1 MLETVSLRD
10 ARAFPANFRGIKIS
24 LASPEKV
31 KSWSFGE
38 VTKAETIN
46 YRSFKPEPDGLFCE
60 RIFGPVKDWECSCG
74 KYKRIRYRGVKCD
87 RCGVEVTHSRVR
99 RERMGHIELAV
110 PVTHIWYFK
119 TRKISKLLEIT
130 NMDLER
136 VIYYESYMVLDSDHP
151 SLPAGTVLSE
161 EEYRSA
167 RETYGDVFKVQMGAD
182 AVETM
187 LKRLDLD
194 DLAAFLRTSIANE
207 TTVARRQRNVKR
219 LKEVEAFR
227 LSRNDNRPEWMILRV
242 LPVLPPDLRPLV
254 PLDGGRFA
262 SSDLNDLYRR
272 VINRNNR
279 LRRLLDLQAPEVIL
293 RNEKR
298 MLQEAVDAV
307 LDNSSR
313 RKPVKGAGMRPLR
326 SLSDLLKGKRGRF
339 RQNLLGKRVD
349 YSGRSVIVVGP
360 ELRFHQCGLPKTMA
374 LELFKPFV
382 IAGLAELNDE
392 GVKLATKRVEKMIAK
407 RGEEKDEAVWA
418 VLENVIRNHPVMLN
432 RAPTLH
438 RLGIQAFEPVLVEGL
453 AIRLHP
459 LACAAFNADFDGDQM
474 AVHVPLSSE
483 AQVEA
488 RLLMLGTRNI
498 LKPASGE
505 PIATPSHDMVIGC
518 YYLTKPLSGARGEGM
533 IFSSEEEVRG
543 AYDGGKAALHAKIKV
558 RGINKLV
565 EKDEKNK
572 PRVPALWKDYTT
584 VGQVLFNEIV
594 PDEMGFIMGNAQI
607 PHDKVFGKKGLAA
620 LVSRCFE
627 ELGAVS
633 TAVFLDNLKS
643 LGFHYATSSGLTVG
657 MEDMVIPEEKARLI
671 ADAKKE
677 IEKIELRA
685 RKGELTEAERYNRV
699 IDVWASATEEVKKAM
714 MEGLSRQNHG
724 FNPIFMMAI
733 SGARGSVDQVKQ
745 LAGMRGLM
753 AKPRKRLSGEVGETI
768 ETPIISS
775 LKEGLSVIEYS
786 ISTHGSRKG
795 LADTALKTADAGYLT
810 RRLVDVCQDVVI
822 TLEDC
827 GTIRGRLITPL
838 KEGEEIIEPLRD
850 RIIGRVTAE
859 DVFDPVTDEVICEA
873 GEEISAE
880 LARTI
885 EDHGIEAVRIR
896 STLTCEA
903 PRGLCAKCYG
913 WDLSRNRMVT
923 VGEAVGVIAAQSIGE
938 PGTQLTLRTFHTG
951 GVAGRETKEA
961 EVRARHAGT
970 IVFRNMHVVKGTD
983 ENGRTINIATRNAQ
997 IDIVDQT
1004 GDVLSTYDIVV
1015 GSILYVK
1022 DGQKLDK
1029 DRIICRSDPFIIP
1042 IVAEQEGTAHYV
1054 DIEEEI
1060 TLQEEI
1066 DSEQRKQ
1073 MVIVEDRSKTLHPH
1087 IYILP
1092 RHIAVLSGR
1101 PRRRDEEIR
1110 RFAEFATEAREDGH
1124 GRMVF
1129 TYSDVSATRVDSILD
1144 EIEGRSS
1151 EFEMAFV
1158 RIDPR
1163 KAPSGQYGLFA
1174 AAVEAL
1180 AGHPALK
1187 PRRKAKE
1194 TRKEAEQL
1202 DLLEKNRKR
1211 LGKAMETL
1219 AASTSKRNDQLE
1231 SEVVDLLAGISRTVP
1246 FILAFGS
1253 VDRAAQATRK
1263 LLQRLMNAVEES
1275 RMVVLAGF
1283 SHRTSRIVGSARGK
1297 QREKAADPVDEFVR
1311 EEIIGIYAIPTG
1323 AHLRVHDA
1331 SRVTPGMHLARI
1343 EKKLTQQ
1350 RDITGGLPR
1359 VDELFEARK
1368 PGDAAAIAEISGVVS
1383 MSPIKAGIRT
1393 LTIRGDQGQ
1402 EATAKIP
1409 ATRHIRVR
1417 EGDRVEAGDKLT
1429 EGPLDPHDILKI
1441 KGTEAVEEYLLN
1453 EIQEV
1458 YRLQGVKINDK
1469 HIGIVIR
1476 QMISKARIEDPG
1488 DTRFLEGSQI
1498 DRLVLNRENDA
1509 MMREGRRPATSD
1521 VQLLGITRAS
1531 LATDSFLSAASF
1543 QETNTVLADAAV
1555 EGKIDNLNGLK
1566 ENVIAGHLIP
1576 AGTGLRPYRDVRL
1589 ELPDGTEPPGP
1600 PESGDIDEDEADI

>member
-1 MLETVSLRD
+1 MLDTISLRD

-24 LASPEKV
+24 LASPDKI
-31 KSWSFGE
+31 KSWSNGE

-119 TRKISKLLEIT
+119 TRKVSKLLDIT

-136 VIYYESYMVLDSDHP
+136 VIYYESYMVIDSEHP
-151 SLPAGTVLSE
+151 SLPAGTVLTD
-161 EEYRSA
+161 EEYRVA
-167 RETYGDVFKVQMGAD
+167 RETYGDVFKVKMGAD
-182 AVETM
+182 AVE
-187 LKRLDLD
+187 LLLRELDLD
-194 DLAAFLRTSIANE
+194 ELAAVLRTSIANE
-207 TTVARRQRNVKR
+207 TTAARRQKNVKR
-219 LKEVEAFR
+219 LKEVESFR
-227 LSRNDNRPEWMILRV
+227 LSRNDNKPEWMILRV

-254 PLDGGRFA
+254 PLEGGRFA

-360 ELRFHQCGLPKTMA
+360 DLKFHQCGLPKTMA

-392 GVKLATKRVEKMIAK
+392 GVKMATKRVEKMIAK
-407 RGEEKDEAVWA
+407 RGEEKDEAVWG
-418 VLENVIRNHPVMLN
+418 VLETVIRDHPVMLN

-474 AVHVPLSSE
+474 AVHVPLSAE
-483 AQVEA
+483 AQVET

-505 PIATPSHDMVIGC
+505 PVATPSHDMVIGC
-518 YYLTKPLSGARGEGM
+518 YYLTKPLSGALGEGM
-533 IFSSEEEVRG
+533 IFASGSEVRG
-543 AYDGGKAALHAKIKV
+543 AFDAGKVSLHAKIKV

-565 EKDEKNK
+565 EKDASGGT
-572 PRVPALWKDYTT
+572 RTSAFWKDYTT
-584 VGQVLFNEIV
+584 IGQVLFNEIV
-594 PDEMGFIMGNAQI
+594 PDDMGFIMANAQI
-607 PHDKVFGKKGLAA
+607 PHEKMFGKKGLAA
-620 LVSRCFE
+620 LVARCFE
-627 ELGAVS
+627 ELGPVH
-633 TAVFLDNLKS
+633 TAIFLDNLKT
-643 LGFHYATSSGLTVG
+643 LGFRYATDSGLTVG
-657 MEDMVIPEEKARLI
+657 MDDMVIPA
-671 ADAKKE
+671 
-677 IEKIELRA
+677 EKIGIIERTRTAIAEVQARA
-685 RKGELTEAERYNRV
+685 VRGEFTEAERYNRV
-699 IDVWASATEEVKKAM
+699 IDLWTQATEDVKNAM
-714 MEGLSRQNHG
+714 MESLKSQNHG
-724 FNPIFMMAI
+724 FNPIYMMAI

-753 AKPRKRLSGEVGETI
+753 AKPRKRLAGEVGETI

-822 TLEDC
+822 TMHDC
-827 GTIRGRLITPL
+827 GTIRGRTISPL

-850 RIIGRVTAE
+850 RILGRVTAE
-859 DVFDPVTDEVICEA
+859 DVFDPVTDEIICEA
-873 GEEISAE
+873 GEEITAE
-880 LARTI
+880 IARTI

-913 WDLSRNRMVT
+913 WDLSRNRNVT

-951 GVAGRETKEA
+951 GVAGREAKES
-961 EVRARHAGT
+961 EVRARHAGR
-970 IVFRNMHVVKGTD
+970 VSFRNMYIVNGMD
-983 ENGRTINIATRNAQ
+983 ENEVAHDIATRNGQ
-997 IDIVDQT
+997 IDILDPT
-1004 GDVLSTYDIVV
+1004 GEVLSTYDIVV
-1015 GSILYVK
+1015 GSDVRVRDAQDISKEDL
-1022 DGQKLDK
+1022 
-1029 DRIICRSDPFIIP
+1029 ICNSDPFIIP
-1042 IVAEQEGTAHYV
+1042 IVAEHSGTVHYI
-1054 DIEEEI
+1054 DIEEDI
-1060 TLQEEI
+1060 TLQEAT
-1066 DSEQRKQ
+1066 DTEQRKQ

-1087 IYILP
+1087 VYILSP
-1092 RHIAVLSGR
+1092 HIVVLTGR
-1101 PRRRDEEIR
+1101 PRRRDQEVR
-1110 RFAEFATEAREDGH
+1110 RFGELAVEARDKSL

-1129 TYSDVSATRVDSILD
+1129 TYAEFSSKRPDTLLD
-1144 EIEGRSS
+1144 ELEAGSS
-1151 EFEMAFV
+1151 EHGIPFV

-1163 KAPSGQYGLFA
+1163 KVPAGSYGLVFA
-1174 AAVEAL
+1174 GAGALLEGPAGKAPKASSKSKKKTPAAV
-1180 AGHPALK
+1180 PAAVGKLRELMK
-1187 PRRKAKE
+1187 TLGE
-1194 TRKEAEQL
+1194 TQSKKNEQ
-1202 DLLEKNRKR
+1202 
-1211 LGKAMETL
+1211 METEFADALISLSKTTPFVL
-1219 AASTSKRNDQLE
+1219 AL
-1231 SEVVDLLAGISRTVP
+1231 G
-1246 FILAFGS
+1246 G
-1253 VDRAAQATRK
+1253 VDRAPAGTRRILGK
-1263 LLQRLMNAVEES
+1263 LMDRIEDS
-1275 RMVVLAGF
+1275 RAIIIASF
-1283 SHRTSRIVGSARGK
+1283 SHRGAKIVASVRSK
-1297 QREKAADPVDEFVR
+1297 TRERAVDPVEDFIKDETL
-1311 EEIIGIYAIPTG
+1311 GMYPIPTG

-1331 SRVTPGMHLARI
+1331 GFVGSGMHIARI
-1343 EKKLTQQ
+1343 EKKLAQQ

-1359 VDELFEARK
+1359 VDELFEARR
-1368 PGDAAAIAEISGVVS
+1368 PSDSAVIAEISGIVAIS
-1383 MSPIKAGIRT
+1383 AIKAGIRT
-1393 LTIRGDQGQ
+1393 ITMRGDQGQ
-1402 EATAKIP
+1402 EASLKVP

-1476 QMISKARIEDPG
+1476 QMISKARIEDAG
-1488 DTRFLEGSQI
+1488 DTRFLEGAQI
-1498 DRLVLNRENDA
+1498 DRLVLNRENDL
-1509 MMREGRRPATSD
+1509 MMKEGKRPATSD

-1555 EGKIDNLNGLK
+1555 EGKIDHLHGLK

-1576 AGTGLRPYRDVRL
+1576 AGTGMKTYREVTL
-1589 ELPDGTEPPGP
+1589 SLPDGSEPPGP
-1600 PESGDIDEDEADI
+1600 PEEPGIDAEGFDV

>member
-1 MLETVSLRD
+1 MLETISLRD
-10 ARAFPANFRGIKIS
+10 PKAFPANFRGIKIS
-24 LASPEKV
+24 LASPDKI
-31 KSWSFGE
+31 KSWSEGE

-119 TRKISKLLEIT
+119 TRKISKLLDIT
-130 NMDLER
+130 TTELER
-136 VIYYESYMVLDSDHP
+136 VIYYESFMVVSSEHP
-151 SLPAGTVLSE
+151 SLPAGSILSD
-161 EEYRSA
+161 EEYRVA
-167 RETYGDVFKVQMGAD
+167 RETYGDVFKVRMGAD
-182 AVETM
+182 AVEQ
-187 LKRLDLD
+187 LLSRLDLD
-194 DLAAFLRTSIANE
+194 ELAASLRTSIANE
-207 TTVARRQRNVKR
+207 TTAARRLKNIKR
-219 LKEVEAFR
+219 LKEVESFR
-227 LSRNDNRPEWMILRV
+227 LSKNDNKPEWMILRI

-254 PLDGGRFA
+254 PLEGGRFA

-360 ELRFHQCGLPKTMA
+360 EQKFHQCGLPKTMA

-382 IAGLAELNDE
+382 IAGLAEMNDD
-392 GVKLATKRVEKMIAK
+392 GVKMATKRVEKMIAK
-407 RGEEKDEAVWA
+407 RGEEKDEDVWA
-418 VLENVIRNHPVMLN
+418 VLEKVIQNHPVMLN

-474 AVHVPLSSE
+474 AVHVPLSAE
-483 AQVEA
+483 AQVET
-488 RLLMLGTRNI
+488 RILMLGTRNI
-498 LKPASGE
+498 LKPSSGE
-505 PIATPSHDMVIGC
+505 PIATPSHDMVIGV
-518 YYLTKPLSGARGEGM
+518 YYLTKPVPGIRGEGM
-533 IFSSEEEVRG
+533 IFSSVDEVRG
-543 AYDGGKAALHAKIKV
+543 AFDAGKASLHAKIKV
-558 RGINKLV
+558 RGINRLV
-565 EKDEKNK
+565 EKDQKGET
-572 PRVPALWKDYTT
+572 RTPAFWKDYTT
-584 VGQVLFNEIV
+584 VGQVIFNEIV
-594 PDEMGFIMGNAQI
+594 PEEMGFIMANAQI
-607 PHDKVFGKKGLAA
+607 PHEKVFGKKGLAA
-620 LVSRCFE
+620 LVSRCYE
-627 ELGAVS
+627 ELGSVK
-633 TAVFLDNLKS
+633 TAVFLDNLKA
-643 LGFHYATSSGLTVG
+643 LGFGYSTMAGLTVG
-657 MEDMVIPEEKARLI
+657 MDDMRIPSDKPEIIART
-671 ADAKKE
+671 KE
-677 IEKIELRA
+677 AITEVETRA
-685 RKGELTEAERYNRV
+685 RRGELTEAERYNRV
-699 IDVWASATEEVKKAM
+699 IDLWTQATEDVKDAM
-714 MEGLSRQNHG
+714 KKSLESQNHG
-724 FNPIFMMAI
+724 LNPIYMMAN
-733 SGARGSVDQVKQ
+733 SGARGSWDQVKQ

-822 TLEDC
+822 TMEDC
-827 GTIRGRLITPL
+827 GTIRGRSISAL
-838 KEGEEIIEPLRD
+838 KEGEEIIEPLRE
-850 RIIGRVTAE
+850 RILGRVTAE
-859 DVFDPVTDEVICEA
+859 DVFDPVTDEIICEA
-873 GEEISAE
+873 GQEITAA
-880 LARTI
+880 LAREI
-885 EDHGIEAVRIR
+885 EDHGIETVRIR

-913 WDLSRNRMVT
+913 WDMSRNRMVT
-923 VGEAVGVIAAQSIGE
+923 KGEAVGVIAAQSIGE

-951 GVAGRETKEA
+951 GVAGREAKES
-961 EVRARHAGT
+961 EVKARHAGS
-970 IVFRNMHVVKGTD
+970 VSFRNMYIVQGED
-983 ENGRTINIATRNAQ
+983 ENGNLQNIATRNGQ
-997 IDIVDQT
+997 IDLLDPT

-1015 GSILYVK
+1015 GSVLAVE
-1022 DGQKLDK
+1022 DGQVLAK
-1029 DRIICRSDPFIIP
+1029 DDLICRSDPFIIP
-1042 IVAEQEGTAHYV
+1042 IVAEQTGTVHYV

-1066 DSEQRKQ
+1066 DIEQRRQ

-1087 IYILP
+1087 VYVLDD
-1092 RHIAVLSGR
+1092 HVAVLSGK
-1101 PRRRDEEIR
+1101 PRRREEEAR
-1110 RFAEFATEAREDGH
+1110 RFEEFVRDAVENRRGKI
-1124 GRMVF
+1124 VF
-1129 TYSDVSATRVDSILD
+1129 TYADMSALRPDTLA
-1144 EIEGRSS
+1144 EELENRSS
-1151 EFEMAFV
+1151 TYGTPFV
-1158 RIDPR
+1158 KVDPR
-1163 KAPSGQYGLFA
+1163 KAASGSYGPLVT
-1174 AAVEAL
+1174 AVEQL
-1180 AGHPALK
+1180 MAGPASK
-1187 PRRKAKE
+1187 PRKKAAKVRDTMEKLIEGSSRRNEALE
-1194 TRKEAEQL
+1194 TELAQALCELSADVPFVMALGAL
-1202 DLLEKNRKR
+1202 DR
-1211 LGKAMETL
+1211 AQ
-1219 AASTSKRNDQLE
+1219 AATRRVVRRIM
-1231 SEVVDLLAGISRTVP
+1231 EVVED
-1246 FILAFGS
+1246 
-1253 VDRAAQATRK
+1253 
-1263 LLQRLMNAVEES
+1263 S
-1275 RMVVLAGF
+1275 RMVFVASF
-1283 SHRTSRIVGSARGK
+1283 SQRMLKAASSREK
-1297 QREKAADPVDEFVR
+1297 QREKLQDPV
-1311 EEIIGIYAIPTG
+1311 EEYIKDHIRGMYPIPTG

-1331 SRVTPGMHLARI
+1331 SRLRSGVHLARI
-1343 EKKLTQQ
+1343 EKKLGQQ

-1359 VDELFEARK
+1359 VDELFEARR
-1368 PGDAAAIAEISGVVS
+1368 PSDSASIAEISGVVAL
-1383 MSPIKAGIRT
+1383 SPIKAGIRT
-1393 LTIRGDQGQ
+1393 ITIRGDQGQ
-1402 EATAKIP
+1402 EASIKVP

-1429 EGPLDPHDILKI
+1429 EGPLDPHDILRI
-1441 KGTEAVEEYLLN
+1441 NGTEAVEEYLLN

-1476 QMISKARIEDPG
+1476 QMISKARVEDPG

-1498 DRLVLNRENDA
+1498 DRLILNRDNDSI
-1509 MMREGRRPATSD
+1509 MREGRRPATSV

-1555 EGKIDNLNGLK
+1555 EGKVDYLRGLK

-1576 AGTGLRPYRDVRL
+1576 AGTGLREYSEVTL
-1589 ELPDGTEPPGP
+1589 MLPDGTEPPAP
-1600 PESGDIDEDEADI
+1600 PEPEDVDEEGEEIKIAAHPRDAE